1 MCTYNLTCTYI
12 YIRSNTVEGWI
23 TLLITTP
30 VNCQQQEP
38 ASFNRRSPNPKW
50 RLTHINHTSSS
61 MVKILKGQLYTH
73 FTY

>member
-12 YIRSNTVEGWI
+12 YIRSSTVEGWI

-38 ASFNRRSPNPKW
+38 ASFNRRSPNPK
-50 RLTHINHTSSS
+50 
-61 MVKILKGQLYTH
+61 
-73 FTY
+73 